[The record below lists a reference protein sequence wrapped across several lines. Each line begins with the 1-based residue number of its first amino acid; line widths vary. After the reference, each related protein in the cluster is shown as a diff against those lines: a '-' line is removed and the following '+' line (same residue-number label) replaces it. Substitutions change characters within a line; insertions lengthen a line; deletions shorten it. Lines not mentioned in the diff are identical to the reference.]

1 MKKIDWF
8 KYIATFLITSGLFFT
23 IIYVTKVINEKRFS
37 EIRSIQDKISVDL
50 LSSET
55 QFALLKSAGCT
66 DDGNSILAPEIGK
79 LGDRLSI
86 MESSLGPDNSDVI
99 NLKRYYSLLQMKD
112 YMLTKELASRCK
124 VKPVTIL
131 YFYSNECSECTKQG
145 YVLTEL
151 RAKYPRLRIYA
162 FDSGLDLSAIKTLEA
177 LNNISDTRPSLVI
190 DQQAYA
196 GFKSQDDIETILAPE
211 LKKLD
216 ELEKAEQ
223 LKLEKEQAAAEK
235 KAAEK
240 K

>member
-8 KYIATFLITSGLFFT
+8 KYVATFLITSGLFFT

-86 MESSLGPDNSDVI
+86 MESSLGTDNSDVI
-99 NLKRYYSLLQMKD
+99 NLKRYYSLLQIKD

-131 YFYSNECSECTKQG
+131 YFYSNECTECTKQG

-177 LNNISDTRPSLVI
+177 LNAISDARPSLVI
-190 DQQAYA
+190 DQIAYP
-196 GFKSQDDIETILAPE
+196 GFKSQDEIEKILAPE

-223 LKLEKEQAAAEK
+223 LKLEKEQAAEKNMVEK
-235 KAAEK
+235 K
-240 K
+240 